1 MDLARTL
8 TAAVSKDGEWYAAR
22 CLEVEVTSQ
31 GESVDDALAALR
43 EALELYFEDDEVP
56 ASETLGSIL
65 TRVSQFWPVASV
77 SGLAAGAGVEDEGV
91 VDPLFGG
98 TGLGAEGRG

>member
-8 TAAVSKDGEWYAAR
+8 TAAVSKDGEWYVAR

-31 GESVDDALAALR
+31 GETVDEALANLR

-56 ASETLGSIL
+56 ASFAHPLVTSIEI
-65 TRVSQFWPVASV
+65 RIPA
-77 SGLAAGAGVEDEGV
+77 
-91 VDPLFGG
+91 
-98 TGLGAEGRG
+98 